1 MHQEGTLH
9 QKWTSLV
16 GPDWLRPF
24 SERQHFAS
32 DLLMGPWWW
41 FVSSWDPLWERNW
54 TRLHQTETPGKLS
67 PSLSPEGKTISENR
81 GCFLDRRLKVNAGSS
96 VNAFGNQLVC
106 LQFFCRGGF
115 LLLQQ
120 KQESQQG
127 TQTNSSVKVHWYS
140 HTFWD
145 SLVSEITCH
154 ETWSSLTSFCWVSG
168 SPHANHPF
176 LFHF

>member
-67 PSLSPEGKTISENR
+67 PSLSPEGKTIKQ
-81 GCFLDRRLKVNAGSS
+81 RLFFRQEAKGKCRIIGQSLIPTVRLGISLFVCNVSAGVDFFWSNKNKKVSRA
-96 VNAFGNQLVC
+96 L
-106 LQFFCRGGF
+106 R
-115 LLLQQ
+115 
-120 KQESQQG
+120 
-127 TQTNSSVKVHWYS
+127 QTAVWKYIDTV
-140 HTFWD
+140 T
-145 SLVSEITCH
+145 LSEI
-154 ETWSSLTSFCWVSG
+154 V
-168 SPHANHPF
+168 
-176 LFHF
+176 

>member
-67 PSLSPEGKTISENR
+67 PSLSPEGKTVSKNR
-81 GCFLDRRLKVNAGSS
+81 GCFLDRRLKVNAG
-96 VNAFGNQLVC
+96 L
-106 LQFFCRGGF
+106 
-115 LLLQQ
+115 
-120 KQESQQG
+120 
-127 TQTNSSVKVHWYS
+127 SVKAWFPPCVWESACLFAIFLQGWISFDPTKTRKSAGHSDKQQCESTLIQS
-140 HTFWD
+140 H
-145 SLVSEITCH
+145 
-154 ETWSSLTSFCWVSG
+154 
-168 SPHANHPF
+168 F
-176 LFHF
+176 LR